1 MRDYGKVAPQFWT
14 GSTGRLLRGHPT
26 AQIVALYLVTSPT
39 SNMLGLYYLP
49 VPTIAHETGIAAP
62 SVEAALEELRT
73 VGFAVYDF
81 STETVFVPQ
90 MAAYQIGDS
99 LKVNDN
105 RRVAVIRE
113 LERVSHDEFRGLFLD
128 RYGPVYNLDVTI
140 FPNGKSHE
148 RFPAA
153 VMTFLIE
160 KYENRCAGCK
170 GSGRGPEGV
179 LDPSEGVRTP
189 LHVGHLVA
197 KINGGT
203 SRPENLQLLCASCN
217 SKKSARDRKLFWDNV
232 LEHSPVFESSLS
244 GEGVGKGSARGTHTP
259 SKPGSGSGSESG
271 KKRREA
277 PNPPPPLF
285 ALGDPSVPRDRDD
298 LHRKI
303 FDAWIS
309 ARGKR
314 YPSVRHHEPKLDEER
329 RGAIDAALKLG
340 YSVDKLCQSVVGFV
354 QNADRDCSDPR
365 TFVWALKDS
374 SSIDSGC
381 ERWLKANP
389 ESQTRMTTV
398 EAAKQAIG

>member
-1 MRDYGKVAPQFWT
+1 VEAFEKAFREVIGQGMAKADWEAGLVWIPKAIEHNRPASPNV
-14 GSTGRLLRGHPT
+14 
-26 AQIVALYLVTSPT
+26 VTSWANTWDLIPEC
-39 SNMLGLYYLP
+39 GLKL
-49 VPTIAHETGIAAP
+49 
-62 SVEAALEELRT
+62 EAYQGLKAFLEGMHK
-73 VGFAVYDF
+73 GFAKAF
-81 STETVFVPQ
+81 TEACRMPS
-90 MAAYQIGDS
+90 A
-99 LKVNDN
+99 K
-105 RRVAVIRE
+105 
-113 LERVSHDEFRGLFLD
+113 
-128 RYGPVYNLDVTI
+128 PC
-140 FPNGKSHE
+140 PNQE
-148 RFPAA
+148 QDQDQ
-153 VMTFLIE
+153 E
-160 KYENRCAGCK
+160 QE
-170 GSGRGPEGV
+170 
-179 LDPSEGVRTP
+179 
-189 LHVGHLVA
+189 
-197 KINGGT
+197 
-203 SRPENLQLLCASCN
+203 Q
-217 SKKSARDRKLFWDNV
+217 
-232 LEHSPVFESSLS
+232 
-244 GEGVGKGSARGTHTP
+244 
-259 SKPGSGSGSESG
+259 

-285 ALGDPSVPRDRDD
+285 ALGEPSVPRDRDD
-298 LHRKI
+298 VHRKI